1 MTIDRIAEPPRLL
14 VQPAPPLP
22 APACGSLWNDY
33 LHRLLGAAHGCV
45 AGGAP
50 VNDDDS
56 DPEPA
61 CGCAIG

>member
-14 VQPAPPLP
+14 VQPPPPLP
-22 APACGSLWNDY
+22 APASGSLWNDY
-33 LHRLLGAAHGCV
+33 LPRLLGAAHGGGT
-45 AGGAP
+45 GGAT

-61 CGCAIG
+61 CCCAIG